1 MRRFQ
6 LLDEG
11 SQSALLS
18 LHSEKSDS
26 SNLEERLRDILNCNG
41 IEVTPAGSVA
51 LYQTIPRINHSCS
64 PNVVWSWAAASEGYE
79 VKEVRAVRRVEAGEE
94 LCANYIDSFQGT
106 LATSQERKQRLRK
119 WNFDCSCQVCSLPH
133 NELTENDKIRR
144 SLYCYHEQIPR
155 HMAAWRVGRAV
166 EAAERK
172 LALLERVREEM
183 WTLLPSTLLELHEM
197 RALAAALG
205 HKHEE
210 TRDLAA
216 IVKRAYD
223 LSVKFGD
230 RFVFDYKQKLSEI
243 EQECQQVA
251 KVKK

>member
-1 MRRFQ
+1 M
-6 LLDEG
+6 
-11 SQSALLS
+11 
-18 LHSEKSDS
+18 
-26 SNLEERLRDILNCNG
+26 
-41 IEVTPAGSVA
+41 
-51 LYQTIPRINHSCS
+51 
-64 PNVVWSWAAASEGYE
+64 
-79 VKEVRAVRRVEAGEE
+79 
-94 LCANYIDSFQGT
+94 
-106 LATSQERKQRLRK
+106 
-119 WNFDCSCQVCSLPH
+119 
-133 NELTENDKIRR
+133 
-144 SLYCYHEQIPR
+144 YCYHEQIPR

-210 TRDLAA
+210 TRDLDA